1 MTIFE
6 DEVDAN
12 TNHYSYGTAC
22 KGDFLALNLAL
33 LSDDESDADSTSDV
47 QEAPPEMINEKDKDM
62 EWCSDFDPH
71 ALSVDDA
78 FSVAA
83 VSDWETDTTM
93 SVKPPPGLS
102 LPPWMMPSRSAVQS
116 D

>member
-47 QEAPPEMINEKDKDM
+47 QEAPPEMISEPDHSALGSPQGIAVLDELRHAGDKAVNAGVHSDGDTCVSEDGHSSLNEKDKDM
-62 EWCSDFDPH
+62 E
-71 ALSVDDA
+71 
-78 FSVAA
+78 
-83 VSDWETDTTM
+83 
-93 SVKPPPGLS
+93 
-102 LPPWMMPSRSAVQS
+102 
-116 D
+116 